1 MSQGNGNRIEF
12 QQLHSLT
19 ATLEVRTGLHIG
31 AGRETVEIG
40 GLDGPV
46 IKHPHTHEPYVPG
59 SSLKGKLRCLLEW
72 ACGKVQ
78 DDGLPYGSDADREYD
93 PNDII
98 LRLFGCT
105 SKKWRGG
112 PTRLIVRDAF
122 LDERWKEETLAM
134 GLNLTEEKTEVVI
147 DRLQGKAAGNIGPR
161 TMERVPAGARF
172 QVEMIIREYSVD
184 GDKGAR
190 DREAIEWLVTALKLL
205 EHDALGGSG
214 SRGYGRVRFS
224 NLRLDGRDIQQ
235 QFDAIQPLTG
245 LTEPPV
251 HLFER

>member
-1 MSQGNGNRIEF
+1 MSKNNGASIRFEKW
-12 QQLHSLT
+12 HKLT
-19 ATLEVRTGLHIG
+19 ATLEVKTGLHIG

-46 IKHPHTHEPYVPG
+46 IKHPHTHEPYIPG

-78 DDGLPYGSDADREYD
+78 SDGLPYGSDADREYD
-93 PNDII
+93 PNDVI

-112 PTRLIVRDAF
+112 PTRLIVRDAY
-122 LDERWKEETLAM
+122 LDEQWKKDTLAM

-172 QVEMIIREYSVD
+172 GVEMIIREYSVNGD
-184 GDKGAR
+184 GGAR

-224 NLRLDGRDIQQ
+224 SLRLDERDIQQ
-235 QFDAIQPLTG
+235 QFDAIQPLTS
-245 LTEPPV
+245 LQQPPIR
-251 HLFER
+251 LFER